1 MSGVSHVVPTI
12 APGVLLGAESARAR
26 FPSRGVKGGLHPV
39 VGRFVERV
47 LPGLRL
53 GLAIVIVTIA
63 NGGGPLSTGVL
74 LGIIFTLL
82 GAGRFYLSL
91 RKQS

>member
-1 MSGVSHVVPTI
+1 MT
-12 APGVLLGAESARAR
+12 APGPDEVY
-26 FPSRGVKGGLHPV
+26 RGVTRIFALIILG
-39 VGRFVERV
+39 F
-47 LPGLRL
+47 